1 MQDYLISTLPITLRD
16 KGRVLLEKLKTA
28 GKVNSSGHL
37 MFNGQIVQGSNIHDL
52 LDDVLRRRRT
62 APPPKGWKEFAQVL
76 DQLNISREFI
86 SNQRYKPPT
95 TKKRK
100 IVESDSEEDEFED
113 TFDERPP
120 NLSKEW
126 TKWDTYN

>member
-1 MQDYLISTLPITLRD
+1 
-16 KGRVLLEKLKTA
+16 
-28 GKVNSSGHL
+28 

-62 APPPKGWKEFAQVL
+62 APPPQGWEEFSQVR

-86 SNQRYKPPT
+86 GNQRYKPPVSR
-95 TKKRK
+95 KRQ
-100 IVESDSEEDEFED
+100 ILESDSEEDDEFED
-113 TFDERPP
+113 TFDERPT
-120 NLSKEW
+120 NLAKDW